1 MFTGR
6 LSVSISPR
14 NLYNSLKGIK
24 EVIFFY
30 FQRMRNIFRPD
41 VKLPGDRSDA
51 PPPYSEVS
59 MRVTSDGAVHV

>member
-1 MFTGR
+1 MA
-6 LSVSISPR
+6 LSSVSIIPI
-14 NLYNSLKGIK
+14 YMMY
-24 EVIFFY
+24 IFFY
-30 FQRMRNIFRPD
+30 TPGNNMQRMRNIFRPD